1 MLFTSKMLSNTL
13 DSKKRFNAS
22 NSTATRGI
30 IDTDKPKPNPVVDT
44 QHLLD
49 VLAHR
54 NVSFGAFINDKE
66 RVLAENDLM
75 PINYFAKGLTIS
87 KAVGRVNIFDVSG
100 NGLGSGTGFM
110 IGNNILLTNNHVLAT
125 KADAVNSFIEF
136 DFEMDENNRPKSSV
150 LFGLDPNK
158 LYITDEALDF
168 TVVYVKQ
175 QSEAGGKNL
184 SEYGYVPII
193 DTEAKSKKV
202 MLYPSF
208 NTPVAGAKVLHLEII
223 NY

>member
-1 MLFTSKMLSNTL
+1 MLFTSKMLSNCM
-13 DSKKRFNAS
+13 DSEKRFKSS
-22 NSTATRGI
+22 NSTASRGI
-30 IDTDKPKPNPVVDT
+30 VDTDKPKPNPVVDT

-87 KAVGRVNIFDVSG
+87 KAVGRVNIFDVAG
-100 NGLGSGTGFM
+100 KALGFGTGFL
-110 IGNNILLTNNHVLAT
+110 IGNNILLTNNHVLTT
-125 KADAVNSFIEF
+125 KEDAINSFIEF
-136 DFEMDENNRPKSSV
+136 EYEMDENNRPKSSV

-175 QSEAGGKNL
+175 QSESGGK
-184 SEYGYVPII
+184 PIRLWVY
-193 DTEAKSKKV
+193 SYYRSV
-202 MLYPSF
+202 GQNQGRRCRVYYS
-208 NTPVAGAKVLHLEII
+208 TPQWRAEKYCSAQ
-223 NY
+223 